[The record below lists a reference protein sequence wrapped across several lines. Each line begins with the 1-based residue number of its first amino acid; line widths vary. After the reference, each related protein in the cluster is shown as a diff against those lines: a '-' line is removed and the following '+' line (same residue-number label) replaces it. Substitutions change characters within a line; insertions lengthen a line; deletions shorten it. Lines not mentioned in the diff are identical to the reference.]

1 MTSERVLNELVSE
14 GWFQKGDNGWHRV
27 VAALTTIRGIERFVY
42 LVKALGSHSV
52 SLRGIPA
59 PVEVQTGTGVDG
71 LVFRV
76 RMVKVIEK

>member
-1 MTSERVLNELVSE
+1 MIAERILNELVSE
-14 GWFQKGDNGWHRV
+14 GWFQKGDNGWHRA
-27 VAALTTIRGIERFVY
+27 VAAPSTIRGLERFVY
-42 LVKALGSHSV
+42 LVKALGANSV

-76 RMVKVIEK
+76 QQVKVTEK